1 MLSLCFNYFFIDSLF
16 RVNSFSVF
24 VYARMAATMHAKMNR
39 RNLNQID
46 LIRICEEI
54 LNPRAPMALRLSSIL
69 MGGVVIV
76 YERKVKLLFD
86 DVHRLLD
93 QLNEA
98 WKKVKSNTDSTIL
111 PKRRAQAKKEAITL
125 PEAEHEDT
133 DLVGDIE
140 QSLDF
145 SHHATLFHQQTG
157 YFLMQLDSVDVGE
170 TLNDNAVEGDQHQ
183 NLHQADPED
192 ITLPKCYDPSD
203 AHADLFNCRFERFE
217 IEGDDVDLTSGEPT
231 HIRPPSPNYLIP
243 SPPRQDQHQ
252 ERQQANNVFD
262 EVLQM
267 QDVQENAQ
275 QRQRPIRR
283 RKRKTPA
290 SVMDNDQQSILLMLE
305 ELSILMYIPCTVLI
319 LFSLLQPKNIM
330 STMKIGKLMEQ
341 PASVLMGRLFKPG
354 SGETYYPAPLLELF
368 KEKHTHDSPSA
379 LTSPP
384 LPPEPSSWSPP
395 EKQTYHDPWRWLPVI
410 CNPTEQIRT
419 NLVNNDVT
427 LQPELMDKLKANPN
441 GMKGA
446 DTNPAT
452 PRNSGDERRSIL
464 SSSSGKGV
472 NRNSSEVNSGRKRRY
487 SSIHSNDGL
496 EPVLEDNGCQHS
508 DPNFNVIRLSGNGP
522 TPEHELLM
530 ETGPTQT
537 QQPIINQPLE
547 KVTDA
552 IRMELKSHFEIPGG
566 PQVESLNK
574 LTAGMNRRGAAMLFY
589 QTCVLATRDF
599 VKVKQIAPYEDVLI
613 TRGPNM

>member
-1 MLSLCFNYFFIDSLF
+1 M
-16 RVNSFSVF
+16 VF
-24 VYARMAATMHAKMNR
+24 LTQSTFHYWMAATMHAKMNR

-69 MGGVVIV
+69 MGGDVIV

-93 QLNEA
+93 ELNEA
-98 WKKVKSNTDSTIL
+98 WKKVKSNTDSTVL

-125 PEAEHEDT
+125 PEAEHQDT

-145 SHHATLFHQQTG
+145 SHHATLFQQQTG

-170 TLNDNAVEGDQHQ
+170 PLNDNAAEGDQPR

-203 AHADLFNCRFERFE
+203 ALADLFNPRFERFE
-217 IEGDDVDLTSGEPT
+217 IEGDNVDLTSGEPT

-252 ERQQANNVFD
+252 EGQQANNVFD
-262 EVLQM
+262 EVVQM

-283 RKRKTPA
+283 RKRKTPG
-290 SVMDNDQQSILLMLE
+290 SVMDNDQTIHPGHVYQSW
-305 ELSILMYIPCTVLI
+305 
-319 LFSLLQPKNIM
+319 LQDTSDIVSRRRRNQKPKNIM

-379 LTSPP
+379 FTSPP
-384 LPPEPSSWSPP
+384 LPLEPSSWSPP
-395 EKQTYHDPWRWLPVI
+395 GRQTYQGHHL
-410 CNPTEQIRT
+410 E
-419 NLVNNDVT
+419 
-427 LQPELMDKLKANPN
+427 DKLIKTCLLKIFLGEVTPN
-441 GMKGA
+441 HLQLQ
-446 DTNPAT
+446 
-452 PRNSGDERRSIL
+452 RN
-464 SSSSGKGV
+464 
-472 NRNSSEVNSGRKRRY
+472 RY
-487 SSIHSNDGL
+487 G
-496 EPVLEDNGCQHS
+496 
-508 DPNFNVIRLSGNGP
+508 
-522 TPEHELLM
+522 
-530 ETGPTQT
+530 
-537 QQPIINQPLE
+537 
-547 KVTDA
+547 
-552 IRMELKSHFEIPGG
+552 
-566 PQVESLNK
+566 
-574 LTAGMNRRGAAMLFY
+574 
-589 QTCVLATRDF
+589 
-599 VKVKQIAPYEDVLI
+599 QI
-613 TRGPNM
+613 